1 MSAAVERLKGSI
13 TALITPFKNGEFD
26 EQAFKRLVE
35 WQIAEGTDGLVPVG
49 TTGESP
55 TLSHKEHMRVV
66 ELCVETARGRVPVI
80 AGAGSNSTREAI
92 ELTRHAKQVGADA
105 ALSVAPYYNK
115 PTQDGLYRH
124 FAAIAEAVDLPIVL
138 YNIPGRSIVEISVE
152 TMAKLAEI
160 PNIVGVKD
168 ATGNLARASRDRA
181 ALPKSFVRL
190 SGDDATALGFMAHG
204 GVGCISVTSNVAPR
218 ASRRVPGRLPR
229 PGNYAKALAIQDR
242 LMALHDALF
251 CEASPAPTKYAAS
264 LLGLC
269 DDEVRLPIVALVR
282 HRGARPSGR
291 RWRPR
296 SSSTPD
302 HGQEEGR
309 RSEDRRRQPQGASS
323 LLY

>member
-26 EQAFKRLVE
+26 EPAFKRLVE

-66 ELCVETARGRVPVI
+66 ELCVATARGRVPVI

-115 PTQDGLYRH
+115 PTQEGLYRH

-152 TMAKLAEI
+152 TMVKLAEI

-181 ALPKSFVRL
+181 ALPSRFVRL
-190 SGDDATALGFMAHG
+190 SGDDGTALGFMAHG

-218 ASRRVPGRLPR
+218 ASAEFQDACLA
-229 PGNYAKALAIQDR
+229 GNYAKALSIQDR
-242 LMALHDALF
+242 LMGLHDALF

-269 DDEVRLPIVALVR
+269 DDEVRLPIVALSGKGRETVR
-282 HRGARPSGR
+282 A
-291 RWRPR
+291 
-296 SSSTPD
+296 
-302 HGQEEGR
+302 
-309 RSEDRRRQPQGASS
+309 AMAAAK
-323 LLY
+323 LLNT

>member
-1 MSAAVERLKGSI
+1 MLTAVERLKGSI
-13 TALITPFKNGEFD
+13 TALITPFKNGAVD
-26 EQAFKRLVE
+26 EQAFTRLVE
-35 WQIAEGTDGLVPVG
+35 WQIAEGTHGLVPVG

-66 ELCVETARGRVPVI
+66 ELCVTTARGRVPVI

-92 ELTRHAKQVGADA
+92 ELTRHAKEVGADA

-124 FAAIAEAVDLPIVL
+124 FAAIAEAVDLPLVL

-152 TMAKLAEI
+152 TLAKLAAI

-168 ATGNLARASRDRA
+168 ATGNLARASRDRG
-181 ALPKSFVRL
+181 ALPGHFVCL

-204 GVGCISVTSNVAPR
+204 GRGCISVTSNVAPR
-218 ASRRVPGRLPR
+218 ASAEFQDACAA
-229 PGNYAKALAIQDR
+229 GNYAKALSIQDR
-242 LMALHDALF
+242 LMPLHDALF

-269 DDEVRLPIVALVR
+269 SDEVRLPIVALSGPGRETVR
-282 HRGARPSGR
+282 A
-291 RWRPR
+291 
-296 SSSTPD
+296 
-302 HGQEEGR
+302 
-309 RSEDRRRQPQGASS
+309 AMAAAK
-323 LLY
+323 LLNA